1 MVGEVLISKLVVAF
15 STWLASKARLVD
27 AMTVVGLF
35 IVLEASA
42 NFRRNHLEHGV
53 DASKPFTKLGSTPS
67 QPKRRGKR
75 SMTSSATDYRVLIKE
90 GEREAQC

>member
-1 MVGEVLISKLVVAF
+1 MVGEVLISKLDVVF
-15 STWLASKARLVD
+15 STWLASKLRFVD
-27 AMTVVGLF
+27 ATIVVGLF
-35 IVLEASA
+35 IVLEAAA

-53 DASKPFTKLGSTPS
+53 DASKHFRKFGSTPS

-90 GEREAQC
+90 GEREAQS